1 MWILK
6 KINNNCALAR
16 DDSGQDLVV
25 FGKGI
30 AYRRPPYELKDMSLI
45 DRTFYGVGGA
55 SVAALK
61 DIPEDVLLLAAD
73 VIDYASE
80 RLDTDFNPNAPVT
93 LADHINYAIQRVA
106 QGVTIETPLSFDV
119 MRLYP
124 REVAVAKRAVTL
136 AKSRLGVE
144 LPQAEVTNIALH
156 LIDGEAEQS
165 NMQTTVE
172 AARVL
177 EDVTGIVS
185 NHIGTVDTTSFTY
198 ARFAMHM
205 RFLVDRIQG
214 NAEVKHDD
222 GFGTMLPVMK
232 HAYPEAYACV
242 ADILAY
248 FLTDHGWECDE
259 NEVLYL
265 LMHVQRLKASVEGA

>member
-30 AYRRPPYELKDMSLI
+30 AYRRPPYELKDLSQVE
-45 DRTFYGVGGA
+45 RTFYGVGGA

-73 VIDYASE
+73 VIDFAGE
-80 RLDTDFNPNAPVT
+80 KLDVDFNPNAPVT
-93 LADHINYAIQRVA
+93 LADHINFAIERVRA
-106 QGVTIETPLSFDV
+106 GVVIETPLSFDV

-124 REVAVAKRAVTL
+124 REVKVARRALSL

-144 LPQAEVTNIALH
+144 LPEAEVTNIALH

-165 NMQTTVE
+165 NMDATVK
-172 AARVL
+172 ATKVVD
-177 EDVTGIVS
+177 DVTRVVS
-185 NHIGTVDTTSFTY
+185 RHLGDIDTSSFTY
-198 ARFAMHM
+198 ARFAMHV
-205 RFLVDRIQG
+205 RFLVDRIQRD
-214 NAEVKHDD
+214 EKPDD
-222 GFGTMLPVMK
+222 AMGTMLPVMK
-232 HAYPEAYACV
+232 REYPEAFDCV

-248 FLTDHGWECDE
+248 FLTKHGWECSE
-259 NEVLYL
+259 SETLYL
-265 LMHVQRLKASVEGA
+265 LMHVQRLKASLKG

>member
-30 AYRRPPYELKDMSLI
+30 AYRRPPYELKDLSQVE
-45 DRTFYGVGGA
+45 RTFYGMEGA
-55 SVAALK
+55 GIAALK

-73 VIDYASE
+73 IIDYAGE
-80 RLDTDFNPNAPVT
+80 KLDVDFNPNAPVT
-93 LADHINYAIQRVA
+93 LADHINFAIQRVR
-106 QGVTIETPLSFDV
+106 QGVVIETPLTFDV

-124 REVAVAKRAVTL
+124 REVAIAKRAVTF

-144 LPQAEVTNIALH
+144 LPPAEVTNIALH

-165 NMQTTVE
+165 DMQATIE
-172 AARVL
+172 ATRVL
-177 EDVTGIVS
+177 EDVTRIVTE
-185 NHIGTVDTTSFTY
+185 HIGEVDTASFTY
-198 ARFAMHM
+198 TRFAMHV
-205 RFLVDRIQG
+205 RFLLDRIKG
-214 NAEVKHDD
+214 GAEVDE
-222 GFGTMLPVMK
+222 GLGTMLPVMK
-232 HAYPEAYACV
+232 REYPEAYACA

-248 FLTDHGWECDE
+248 FLSSHGWECNE
-259 NEVLYL
+259 NETLYL
-265 LMHVQRLKASVEGA
+265 LIHVQRLKASIEE